1 MFLHIIIM
9 QSSFH
14 IKHLDLS
21 HNEFGEE
28 SGEILG
34 PALGNTIYTCIYAW
48 FCTAFMKRYYSVF
61 NDYPFLMTS

>member
-1 MFLHIIIM
+1 MFLHIIII

-34 PALGNTIYTCIYAW
+34 PALGNTVYIYTHVHVYMSLHCIYEKILL
-48 FCTAFMKRYYSVF
+48 C
-61 NDYPFLMTS
+61 LL